1 MYQLLFSTVHGLYR
15 ERYAYRD
22 FMTDVVVQNML
33 NEQKVRIKCRDYVRK
48 IAIYKDRLAV
58 QLPGR
63 LFIYD
68 LPEQGSEHGSIKPHE
83 KLPLTVECSLLV
95 LTAQH
100 FLLCHEKK
108 LQLYGFGGKR
118 EREWTLDAEIRY
130 VKVTG
135 GPAGREG
142 LVVGLADGQACRI
155 FIDNPFPV
163 KLFKHSSAIRCL
175 DVSAMRGK
183 IAVVDDS
190 SVVTVYDLKSGKV
203 LFEEPNASSV
213 AWNAELDD
221 MLCFSGNGTLSI
233 KTANFPLHQQ
243 RMQGFVVGFKGSK
256 IFSLHY
262 VAMQTVDVPQSA
274 SLYRYLDQ
282 KDFAAAHRVACLGV
296 TDEDWRQLAEESLKS
311 LDLGTARKAFV
322 RLKDTKFLELLGRI
336 EVERRQPAHDDKVL
350 IATVLAHMGKFQ
362 EAAKLFSQANRV
374 ERAIAMYS
382 DLCRW
387 DEARQFAHNANP
399 EHSQELVRRQAAW
412 AEETND
418 LGVASET
425 YLKAGDVLKAI
436 SILGEQKW
444 LDKLAEVARGLSR
457 GQTAEMQACL
467 KYFQKHKS
475 HAHARELLLQLG
487 DIAGLLALNLE
498 HNMWDDALQLI
509 AEHPAYA
516 PQVYLPYAQWLA
528 EQDRFV
534 EAQGA
539 YTKAGQGEQ
548 SLRMLE
554 TLTHN
559 AVVEHRFPDAAYYL
573 HLLSTE
579 RLGLACQSGPPSAAQ
594 LREYEA
600 SRRTAEQYFA
610 YASVQ
615 KYTDEPFTA
624 LTADTVFNIARYL
637 LSWLLRDEAPFGISK
652 TYCLFAL
659 AKQAKSLRANKLA
672 RFALEKLTQFK
683 VPNGWQEQVGSTPAA
698 TLALTRLTSIL
709 TITLAFLLTLAL
721 TPIFTAPSGPR
732 HHPPPPPPLQVDV
745 FALSIRGRPFT
756 DAEELMPSC
765 FRCQTTNPL
774 LNQNGDPACLKW
786 PLGGAAAR
794 QPGLLGRTRRGLGLL
809 HTLDR
814 SARVAQIAMRGCG
827 ATVSACQGLSS
838 RTLAA
843 QATAV
848 PRARTR
854 SRAPSPPSSRCRWCA
869 SCRSGASR
877 RRRRSRSCD
886 ENRRPGRPRA
896 RRSRLPTRGAA
907 ARRLTCR
914 PSRSPVTSSRWG
926 RTWTST
932 TPSPRRAPP

>member
-1 MYQLLFSTVHGLYR
+1 
-15 ERYAYRD
+15 
-22 FMTDVVVQNML
+22 
-33 NEQKVRIKCRDYVRK
+33 
-48 IAIYKDRLAV
+48 
-58 QLPGR
+58 
-63 LFIYD
+63 
-68 LPEQGSEHGSIKPHE
+68 
-83 KLPLTVECSLLV
+83 
-95 LTAQH
+95 
-100 FLLCHEKK
+100 
-108 LQLYGFGGKR
+108 
-118 EREWTLDAEIRY
+118 
-130 VKVTG
+130 
-135 GPAGREG
+135 
-142 LVVGLADGQACRI
+142 
-155 FIDNPFPV
+155 
-163 KLFKHSSAIRCL
+163 
-175 DVSAMRGK
+175 
-183 IAVVDDS
+183 
-190 SVVTVYDLKSGKV
+190 
-203 LFEEPNASSV
+203 
-213 AWNAELDD
+213 
-221 MLCFSGNGTLSI
+221 
-233 KTANFPLHQQ
+233 
-243 RMQGFVVGFKGSK
+243 
-256 IFSLHY
+256 
-262 VAMQTVDVPQSA
+262 
-274 SLYRYLDQ
+274 
-282 KDFAAAHRVACLGV
+282 
-296 TDEDWRQLAEESLKS
+296 
-311 LDLGTARKAFV
+311 
-322 RLKDTKFLELLGRI
+322 
-336 EVERRQPAHDDKVL
+336 
-350 IATVLAHMGKFQ
+350 MGKFQ

-425 YLKAGDVLKAI
+425 YLKAGDILKAI

-579 RLGLACQSGPPSAAQ
+579 RLGLACHSGPPSAAQ

-624 LTADTVFNIARYL
+624 LTPDTVFNIARYL

-659 AKQAKSLRANKLA
+659 AKQSKTLRANKLA

-683 VPNGWQEQVGSTPAA
+683 VPSGWQEQVGSSPAAA
-698 TLALTRLTSIL
+698 TLALTRLTSML
-709 TITLAFLLTLAL
+709 TTALTLSTHPRPHPYLHRSLWALAITLRLLL
-721 TPIFTAPSGPR
+721 PSGGRLRALDPGPALHR
-732 HHPPPPPPLQVDV
+732 RRGADALLLPLPDDQP
-745 FALSIRGRPFT
+745 AAQPGRR
-756 DAEELMPSC
+756 SG
-765 FRCQTTNPL
+765 L
-774 LNQNGDPACLKW
+774 LEAASW
-786 PLGGAAAR
+786 WRRSSAAR
-794 QPGLLGRTRRGLGLL
+794 PPRTDTDPPGSGLLRALN
-809 HTLDR
+809 R
-814 SARVAQIAMRGCG
+814 SARAAHIAMRGCG
-827 ATVSACQGLSS
+827 ATVSACQGVSS
-838 RTLAA
+838 CALAA
-843 QATAV
+843 QATV
-848 PRARTR
+848 VQRARTR
-854 SRAPSPPSSRCRWCA
+854 LCAPSPPSSRCRWCA
-869 SCRSGASR
+869 SYRSGASR

-886 ENRRPGRPRA
+886 ENRHPGRPRA

-914 PSRSPVTSSRWG
+914 PSRSPATSSRWR